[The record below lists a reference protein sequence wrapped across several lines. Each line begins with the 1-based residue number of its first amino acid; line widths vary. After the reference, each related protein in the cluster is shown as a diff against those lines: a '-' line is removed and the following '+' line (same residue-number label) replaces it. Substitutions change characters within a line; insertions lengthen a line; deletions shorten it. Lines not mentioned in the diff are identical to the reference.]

1 MSYHSLS
8 RAITTNPALSLV
20 ILSYHPS
27 YNQDFSE
34 LWNHP
39 TPSNLSFDNV
49 IPYPV
54 LSRQILPYHFLSL
67 TITNLITKIFFRT
80 LKSPHPFEFI
90 LWWRHSLSRAITQIL
105 PYHLLSLAITHLIT
119 KIFQNSKITYPS
131 SPIWIYYLWCHH
143 TRIYH
148 SLSRAITPNPALSL
162 VILSYHSSY
171 NQDFSELWNHP
182 TPLNLSFDD
191 VSFLIPCYHA
201 KSCLIT
207 SLSLTITNLI
217 TKSFFRT
224 LKSPHPFEFILWWR
238 HSLSRAITCPLLL
251 LNYPNQD
258 FFPYHFCHSY
268 PVLSLSHP

>member
-1 MSYHSLS
+1 MTSFLIPCYHAKSCLITCLLNYYQPYNQEFFQNSVTTPIWIYPLMTYHSLS
-8 RAITTNPALSLV
+8 RAITTNHALSLV

-67 TITNLITKIFFRT
+67 VITNLITKIFFRT

-105 PYHLLSLAITHLIT
+105 PYH
-119 KIFQNSKITYPS
+119 F
-131 SPIWIYYLWCHH
+131 
-143 TRIYH
+143 
-148 SLSRAITPNPALSL
+148 
-162 VILSYHSSY
+162 V
-171 NQDFSELWNHP
+171 
-182 TPLNLSFDD
+182 
-191 VSFLIPCYHA
+191 
-201 KSCLIT
+201 
-207 SLSLTITNLI
+207 SLTITNLI

-224 LKSPHPFEFILWWR
+224 LKSPHPFEFILWCR
-238 HSLSRAITCPLLL
+238 IIP
-251 LNYPNQD
+251 
-258 FFPYHFCHSY
+258 Y
-268 PVLSLSHP
+268 PVLSPQILPYHLLSLAITHLITKIFQNSEITPPLRTYRLITSFLIPCYHAKSCLITSYP

>member
-39 TPSNLSFDNV
+39 TPLNLSFDNV

-67 TITNLITKIFFRT
+67 AITNLITKIFFRT

-119 KIFQNSKITYPS
+119 KIFQNSKITP
-131 SPIWIYYLWCHH
+131 PLWIYLM
-143 TRIYH
+143 T
-148 SLSRAITPNPALSL
+148 
-162 VILSYHSSY
+162 
-171 NQDFSELWNHP
+171 
-182 TPLNLSFDD
+182 
-191 VSFLIPCYHA
+191 SFLIPCYHA
-201 KSCLIT
+201 KACLIT
-207 SLSLTITNLI
+207 
-217 TKSFFRT
+217 
-224 LKSPHPFEFILWWR
+224 
-238 HSLSRAITCPLLL
+238 C
-251 LNYPNQD
+251 YP
-258 FFPYHFCHSY
+258 
-268 PVLSLSHP
+268 

>member
-67 TITNLITKIFFRT
+67 VITNLITKIFFRT
-80 LKSPHPFEFI
+80 LKSPHPFESFYS
-90 LWWRHSLSRAITQIL
+90 LLMPNPPYHSLSQDFSELYHPYQIQIM

-119 KIFQNSKITYPS
+119 KIFQNSEITHPFEFIFDDVIPYPV
-131 SPIWIYYLWCHH
+131 
-143 TRIYH
+143 
-148 SLSRAITPNPALSL
+148 LSRQILPYHFS
-162 VILSYHSSY
+162 ILSYYQSY
-171 NQDFSELWNHP
+171 NQDFFP
-182 TPLNLSFDD
+182 KITTPIWIYPLMT
-191 VSFLIPCYHA
+191 SFLIPCYHP
-201 KSCLIT
+201 KSSLIT
-207 SLSLTITNLI
+207 
-217 TKSFFRT
+217 
-224 LKSPHPFEFILWWR
+224 
-238 HSLSRAITCPLLL
+238 C
-251 LNYPNQD
+251 YP
-258 FFPYHFCHSY
+258 
-268 PVLSLSHP
+268 